1 MINFRL
7 LPSALGALLVM
18 ANIGPAQTAAKADT
32 ASTAAIAAGAA
43 AIAGALLYDSSN
55 HPYYIRDNH
64 RYYVTAGEANY
75 YRSHH
80 HGVTRKA
87 FVPEQEYAVKRDPYH
102 ASSGH
107 RQDHHGR

>member
-1 MINFRL
+1 MNTFRL
-7 LPSALGALLVM
+7 ISSTFGALFLM
-18 ANIGPAQTAAKADT
+18 ATIEQTQMAAQADT

-43 AIAGALLYDSSN
+43 AIAGALLYDASN
-55 HPYYIRDNH
+55 HPYYVRDNH

-75 YRSHH
+75 YRNHH

-102 ASSGH
+102 GASGH
-107 RQDHHGR
+107 RQDHH

>member
-1 MINFRL
+1 M
-7 LPSALGALLVM
+7 
-18 ANIGPAQTAAKADT
+18 ADT

-64 RYYVTAGEANY
+64 RYYVTASEASY

-102 ASSGH
+102 GSNAKPQGH
-107 RQDHHGR
+107 HH